1 MKKIALVWNGKNYEN
16 MVVNPAIMT
25 KTLVF
30 GRIVYVLN
38 NVKTFPQTDTEQTF
52 GRLTA
57 EKTYVRFTY
66 ECSAKVDTTELV
78 RYAVGCD
85 RFGGL
90 PLKFKSHAG
99 KLTITTCLCGTL
111 SGASKFLL
119 RAMNE
124 EYFTLQRV
132 KVEFID
138 GNGKRNTKTVAWSR
152 KDCERFTCNTDITH
166 TIQALRRDYSVGNL

>member
-1 MKKIALVWNGKNYEN
+1 MKKTALVWNGKNYEN
-16 MVVNPAIMT
+16 MVVDHATMT

-38 NVKTFPQTDTEQTF
+38 DVRTFPQTDIEQAF
-52 GRLTA
+52 GRLTV

-90 PLKFKSHAG
+90 PLNFKSHAG
-99 KLTITTCLCGTL
+99 KLTIKTCLCGTL

-119 RAMNE
+119 KAMNE
-124 EYFTLQRV
+124 ERFTLQRV
-132 KVEFID
+132 KVELID
-138 GNGKRNTKTVAWSR
+138 GNGTRQSETVIWSR
-152 KDCERFTCNTDITH
+152 KDCEKFEKNTDITH
-166 TIQALRRDYSVGNL
+166 AVQTLRKEYYKGK